1 MSNKT
6 RIDKLIQHYRD
17 PINYPITPELEEYQ
31 ERLDYCRDLLKR
43 HDVGTTWRMLK
54 KKFEYSRASAYN
66 DISDTKKF
74 FSRDFD
80 TSDRPFETVMAIERL
95 QKLYDMAFNAAKTA
109 KDFYHCSRILE
120 QINTLK
126 GLFTPEQ
133 EFDPRLLRPSVI
145 QLVIPT
151 GGRPRVIDVQKQEDF
166 SLETIDLIEGI
177 HFSVD
182 EMKKEIEKNSDGSAD
197 N

>member
-1 MSNKT
+1 M
-6 RIDKLIQHYRD
+6 
-17 PINYPITPELEEYQ
+17 TPELDEYQ

-43 HDVGTTWRMLK
+43 HDIGTTWRMMK
-54 KKFEYSRASAYN
+54 RKFEYSRASAYN
-66 DISDTKKF
+66 DIRDTKQF

-80 TSDRPFETVMAIERL
+80 VSDRAFETVMAIERL

-109 KDFYHCSRILE
+109 KDFYHCSRIQE

-145 QLVIPT
+145 QLVLPT
-151 GGRPRVIDVQKQEDF
+151 GGRHRLIDVQKVEDF
-166 SLETIDLIEGI
+166 NPATIDLIEGI
-177 HFSVD
+177 QFSVD
-182 EMKKEIEKNSDGSAD
+182 DMKKELEKNKDESAD
-197 N
+197 D